1 MPSLIPCNFPQ
12 SPLPA
17 SCQGG
22 LRRPVEPLAGILTPL
37 LKQHFLCWWR
47 GNKALFLSF
56 LSISLASQQ
65 TGAVCWWVWHF
76 STIWGKDDSWDW
88 QVLVISWIKALVQQ
102 TDPNHICVWPSCI
115 VVLFCY
121 WCFVC
126 SAASHCHNPA
136 QSPPYAKCL
145 VIIRHIRRSAR

>member
-22 LRRPVEPLAGILTPL
+22 LRRPVEPLAAGFGILTPL

-47 GNKALFLSF
+47 GNKTLFLSF
-56 LSISLASQQ
+56 FSVFLASQQ

-76 STIWGKDDSWDW
+76 LTSGGKDHSWDW
-88 QVLVISWIKALVQQ
+88 QVLVISWIKALVHQ
-102 TDPNHICVWPSCI
+102 TDPNHICVCGL
-115 VVLFCY
+115 VVLLSS
-121 WCFVC
+121 
-126 SAASHCHNPA
+126 SASGVL
-136 QSPPYAKCL
+136 YAVQL
-145 VIIRHIRRSAR
+145 ATVIILHNLLLTQIRRSVR